1 MPFEKQPKV
10 ENPAEQENLEDAY
23 KQDKGLWVPKEERGN
38 VRSREKF
45 GVELSQADKDEKARE
60 YEREA
65 EEERELMIQESKLKF
80 TDKRAAW
87 QESAETVQ
95 QVKEVEEAKI
105 PEKSMPVE
113 EILKEVDIEKPSKS
127 LEEAEKG
134 LAEKLE
140 KMRTDGG
147 EKISLAEKNE
157 TTLNFYLGELGYSVK
172 YNFLHSKAEL
182 LDEKNESVKDENGQ
196 PMEFKTFF
204 KMNREDTPLID
215 FLKEKLKE
223 KYEGKPAKELS
234 KEEEA
239 EKGFEKA
246 KKTTEQKQETR
257 KEKISS
263 LSEAKKV
270 GQERLAKAVEKFS
283 DVLSYLFVPDKLAA
297 LGLKEGKKMAVENG
311 KDLLAADLAPL
322 SLIEQA
328 VRRVFGFIQ
337 TEGAIRKRITGKE
350 GLEVLRGMSI
360 ESRPEDYKERIA
372 EFRSSIEKGGQ
383 QLLKG
388 QEKIHKKGK
397 LARLIEVLQ
406 GEKK

>member
-1 MPFEKQPKV
+1 MSFEKQPKI
-10 ENPAEQENLEDAY
+10 ENPAEQEKLEDAY

-38 VRSREKF
+38 VRSSEKF

-65 EEERELMIQESKLKF
+65 DQERELIAQESKLKF

-87 QESAETVQ
+87 RESAETAR

-105 PEKSMPVE
+105 PEKGMPVE
-113 EILKEVDIEKPSKS
+113 EILKEVDIEKPNKS
-127 LEEAEKG
+127 LEG
-134 LAEKLE
+134 
-140 KMRTDGG
+140 
-147 EKISLAEKNE
+147 
-157 TTLNFYLGELGYSVK
+157 
-172 YNFLHSKAEL
+172 
-182 LDEKNESVKDENGQ
+182 
-196 PMEFKTFF
+196 
-204 KMNREDTPLID
+204 
-215 FLKEKLKE
+215 
-223 KYEGKPAKELS
+223 
-234 KEEEA
+234 A

-246 KKTTEQKQETR
+246 KKTAEQKQETR

-311 KDLLAADLAPL
+311 KDLLAADLTPL

-350 GLEVLRGMSI
+350 GLEVLRGMSV
-360 ESRPEDYKERIA
+360 ESRPEDYRERIA

-397 LARLIEVLQ
+397 LARLIEILQ